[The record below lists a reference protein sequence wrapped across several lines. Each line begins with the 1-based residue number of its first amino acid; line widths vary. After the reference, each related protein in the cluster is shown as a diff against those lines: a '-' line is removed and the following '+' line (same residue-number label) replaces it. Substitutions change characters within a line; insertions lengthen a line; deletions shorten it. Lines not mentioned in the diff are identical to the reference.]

1 MTLREETK
9 NMIGFLPESDVKA
22 IYGLIKNLYEKE
34 SSPFRPLT
42 KKQILADLAE
52 SRDEIESG
60 AYTDFDVA
68 INEIEKAYGL

>member
-9 NMIGFLPESDVKA
+9 NMIDFLPESDVKA
-22 IYGLIKNLYEKE
+22 IYDLIKNLYEKE